1 MLRLRKGLESFHQ
14 ILLYGRVRRFLCVI
28 VLVITFFLFVDPG
41 NLQDADIND
50 PQSLSRK
57 FDAKDCGPEDEH
69 IEQQPGE
76 EEVVQINLSNVN
88 SSKLPLSVKL
98 HSDDPSRS
106 KKSKGNSGEVDE
118 AEEKE
123 SLEVIIRPING
134 KYVKSSQLAAISGKA
149 LWRKREVVRQEKSVH
164 YTTIDEDGGYQELV
178 EKETTQTEVLHMECR
193 ETGEFAHRELT
204 EFEQVETFNDEVSF
218 NKPSNRKRSFTLM
231 AYCCC
236 SW

>member
-1 MLRLRKGLESFHQ
+1 MLFS
-14 ILLYGRVRRFLCVI
+14 
-28 VLVITFFLFVDPG
+28 DPG

-57 FDAKDCGPEDEH
+57 FDAKDCGPEDELN
-69 IEQQPGE
+69 EQQPGQ

-88 SSKLPLSVKL
+88 SSKLPSSVKL
-98 HSDDPSRS
+98 HNDDPSKS
-106 KKSKGNSGEVDE
+106 KKTKGSSGGVNVDDT

-204 EFEQVETFNDEVSF
+204 EFEQVETFNDDVSPNMSQYSF
-218 NKPSNRKRSFTLM
+218 SNLI
-231 AYCCC
+231 ACCC